1 MYISFVQIKNYRG
14 IKSDYF
20 EASPFTCAI
29 GENNAGKST
38 ILLATSLF
46 FSGTT
51 LGKSDFY
58 NNEEPIEIEITFT
71 DIDEKDIR
79 RLFVEHR
86 ERIKEIIEKIS
97 AFREEIRGY

>member
-1 MYISFVQIKNYRG
+1 MNISFVKIKNYRG
-14 IKSDYF
+14 IKADHI

-46 FSGTT
+46 FSGTA

-58 NNEEPIEIEITFT
+58 NNEEPIEIEITLT
-71 DIDEKDIR
+71 DISFGAE
-79 RLFVEHR
+79 
-86 ERIKEIIEKIS
+86 S
-97 AFREEIRGY
+97 SFRQTC